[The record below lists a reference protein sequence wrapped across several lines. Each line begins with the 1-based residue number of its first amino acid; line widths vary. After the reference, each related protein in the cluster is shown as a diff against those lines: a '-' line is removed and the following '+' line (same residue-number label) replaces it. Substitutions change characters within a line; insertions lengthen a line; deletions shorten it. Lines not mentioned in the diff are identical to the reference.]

1 MLQSLPQQYQDI
13 VNIMHLVSTI
23 KLLLQKLRD
32 DVYKSLLGNVIIFSV
47 SNAIDISYWN
57 SHV

>member
-47 SNAIDISYWN
+47 SNAIDISYWI